1 MRICMGILA
10 SLFPFLAL
18 AADVPDPGNRAG
30 QPAVDELYDW
40 LGLTGV
46 DRSDL
51 ERALPGDP
59 LPTAAALASDPL
71 LAPWNALELVD
82 EVPAGDPVAALTRA
96 WRELGHPVAPA
107 DTLDPAPPLAPLLT
121 TRKDR
126 ARVRKLDPALVD
138 MAAALADLAGHA
150 AALDALHPD
159 HVVLLDALARPGE
172 VPESDVHRLTDA
184 LLLAD
189 LGAAQAHLSVTA
201 LQRLLLAAATLPTA
215 TWPEEAVVL
224 PTAHG
229 RVWLGTPGDD
239 TFDAP
244 FVAVLDP
251 GGDDDYRGDGAALP
265 FSAILDLHGDDSY
278 RNPPTAVGGIALLID
293 LQGDDDYRGGPGSL
307 GAGLWGCGLLFD
319 LEGRDTYRAGPWS
332 QGVGLAGVGLLLDVH
347 GDDLHLGQSP
357 TQGVGGPRGFG
368 AHVDASGDDTY
379 TSHGDAGAQGHGLG
393 PGPWLAGGLGL
404 LTDLDGHD
412 TYRAGARAQG
422 SAVHAGLGIAADRG
436 GDDHR
441 TCTDRC
447 QGSADHH
454 GLGLLADGGGHDAYL
469 ARHDAQAAASDHAI
483 AGLWDLDGHDRYLA
497 TGRTQAHAADGAFA
511 LLWDPLGDDA
521 YHAIDPLRRWGHTDP
536 LRGDGAVAALLDLT
550 GDDTYGPDTAHAD
563 GLAHPASRHG
573 LALDHRLPVSAS
585 IDATP
590 ARAIPEPATDAE
602 VSDLLH
608 VAARWAQDPGTA
620 TAARHRLVAAG
631 PGLYPALR
639 AHLHPD
645 HPATAHPIEVVLL
658 EMAAVDPAWGD
669 ALDLAVTADLTA
681 GVDDR
686 SAAHLLVWAG
696 KLPGD
701 IAPEA
706 LRYLDHEAPEV
717 RRAAAAVLEE
727 GCREQ
732 ATEALIQSTTD
743 VDATVR
749 AAATRS
755 LGGCAFS
762 EAIPPLASALAD
774 EQLVVRDA
782 ASASLVDLARSG
794 LRSDV
799 LRANKPLLAGG
810 NIAALDVAI
819 RIPDASTLPALELL
833 LTHPG
838 PGIRAHAALALGAVG
853 SHAARKA
860 LMGREAVEGD
870 SYVLWCLDR
879 ALRTPG
885 NGAAM
890 VPELE

>member
-1 MRICMGILA
+1 MGILA

-18 AADVPDPGNRAG
+18 AADVPEPGAGAG

-40 LGLTGV
+40 LGLTGI

-59 LPTAAALASDPL
+59 LPTATALASDPL
-71 LAPWNALELVD
+71 LAPWNALDLVD
-82 EVPAGDPVAALTRA
+82 ELPAGDPMAALTRA
-96 WRELGHPVAPA
+96 WGELGHPVAPDDSLA
-107 DTLDPAPPLAPLLT
+107 PAPPLAPMLT
-121 TRKDR
+121 SRKDR
-126 ARVRKLDPALVD
+126 ARVRKLDPALAD
-138 MAAALADLAGHA
+138 LAAALADLASRA
-150 AALDALHPD
+150 AALDAPHPD
-159 HVVLLDALARPGE
+159 HVALLDALASPGAF
-172 VPESDVHRLTDA
+172 PEAEVHRLTDA
-184 LLLAD
+184 LLSADDDAALAD
-189 LGAAQAHLSVTA
+189 LTVTA
-201 LQRLLLAAATLPTA
+201 LDRLQRAAETLTTA
-215 TWPEEAVVL
+215 TWPDEAVVL

-229 RVWLGTPGDD
+229 RVWLGTHGDD

-251 GGDDDYRGDGAALP
+251 GGDDTYRGDGAALP
-265 FSAILDLHGDDSY
+265 FSAILDLHGDDTY
-278 RNPPTAVGGIALLID
+278 RDPPIAVGGAALLLD
-293 LQGDDDYRGGPGSL
+293 LQGDDDYRAGPGSL

-319 LEGRDTYRAGPWS
+319 LEGHDTYRAGPWS

-347 GDDLHLGQSP
+347 GDDLHHAQAP
-357 TQGVGGPRGFG
+357 AQGVGGPRGFG
-368 AHVDASGDDTY
+368 VLVDASGHDTY
-379 TSHGDAGAQGHGLG
+379 TAHGDAGAQGHGLG

-404 LTDLDGHD
+404 LADLDGHD

-447 QGSADHH
+447 QASADHH
-454 GLGLLADGGGHDAYL
+454 GLGLLADGGGHDVYL
-469 ARHDAQAAASDHAI
+469 ARHDAQAASHDHAI
-483 AGLWDLDGHDRYLA
+483 AALWDLGGHDRYLA
-497 TGRTQAHAADGAFA
+497 TNRAQAHAASGAFA
-511 LLWDPLGDDA
+511 LLWDPSGDDA
-521 YHAIDPLRRWGHTDP
+521 YHAVDPLHRWGHTDP
-536 LRGDGAVAALLDLT
+536 HRGDAAVAALLDLT
-550 GDDTYGPDTAHAD
+550 GADTYGPDTAHAD
-563 GLAHPASRHG
+563 GRALPACRHG

-590 ARAIPEPATDAE
+590 ARVIPEPATDAE
-602 VSDLLH
+602 VADLLH
-608 VAARWAQDPGTA
+608 AAARRAQAPDAA
-620 TAARHRLVAAG
+620 TAAHHRLVAAG

-645 HPATAHPIEVVLL
+645 HPGTALAIEAALL
-658 EMAAVDPAWGD
+658 GMASTDDSWAD
-669 ALDLAVTADLTA
+669 ALALAVTADLAA
-681 GVDDR
+681 GADDP

-706 LRYLDHEAPEV
+706 LRHLRHDAAEV

-732 ATEALIQSTTD
+732 ATEALIQATTD
-743 VDATVR
+743 DDPTVR
-749 AAATRS
+749 AAAARS
-755 LGGCAFS
+755 LGGCPFPD
-762 EAIPPLASALAD
+762 AIAPLTSALAD
-774 EQLVVRDA
+774 ERLVVRDA

-799 LRANKPLLAGG
+799 LRSNKPLLAGG
-810 NIAALDVAI
+810 NIAALEVAI
-819 RIPDASTLPALELL
+819 RIPDSTTLPALELL
-833 LTHPG
+833 LTHPS
-838 PGIRAHAALALGAVG
+838 PGIRAHAALALGAIG
-853 SHAARKA
+853 NHAARKA
-860 LMGREAVEGD
+860 LMGREAVEDD